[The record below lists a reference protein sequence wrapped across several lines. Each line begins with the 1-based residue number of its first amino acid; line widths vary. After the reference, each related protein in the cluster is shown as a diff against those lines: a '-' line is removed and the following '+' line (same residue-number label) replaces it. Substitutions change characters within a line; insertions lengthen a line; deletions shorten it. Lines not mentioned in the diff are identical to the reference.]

1 MIACLSLVNHS
12 HVRTAC
18 TGSQSVTACGLA
30 IDDTHVTSALFVA
43 DAADA
48 TCPQCRF
55 APQPAEPMAAP
66 PLVSTGE
73 FVRWFLESVVGA
85 NQVDAFEQVLTPDI
99 ASWFTAARIGR
110 LHALFP
116 DLGIAVDEV
125 LADGEK
131 ALVRYT
137 LSCTDRSGLIGP
149 AGRQLSL
156 RQAVLLELSG
166 GQLARI
172 EPLIDAF
179 ALWIPSSPGGGAA

>member
-12 HVRTAC
+12 HVRTAR

-30 IDDTHVTSALFVA
+30 IDEAHVTPALFVA
-43 DAADA
+43 AAADA

-55 APQPAEPMAAP
+55 AQPPGEPMTTQ

-73 FVRWFLESVVGA
+73 FARRFLECVVGTH
-85 NQVDAFEQVLTPDI
+85 QVDALDRLLTPGI
-99 ASWFTAARIGR
+99 ASWFIAARIER
-110 LHALFP
+110 LHELFP

-156 RQAVLLELSG
+156 RQAVVLEVSG
-166 GQLARI
+166 GLLARI
-172 EPLIDAF
+172 EPLVDAF
-179 ALWIPSSPGGGAA
+179 ALWIPSSPGDGAA

>member
-12 HVRTAC
+12 HVRTARNE
-18 TGSQSVTACGLA
+18 SQSVTACGLA
-30 IDDTHVTSALFVA
+30 IDEAHVTPALFVA

-55 APQPAEPMAAP
+55 APQAEPMAAP
-66 PLVSTGE
+66 PLVSTDA
-73 FVRWFLESVVGA
+73 FVRHFIEDVVGA
-85 NQVDAFEQVLTPDI
+85 NQGDALEQLLTPDI
-99 ASWFTAARIGR
+99 ASWFTVVRIGR

-156 RQAVLLELSG
+156 RQAVLFELSG

-179 ALWIPSSPGGGAA
+179 ALWIPSSSGGGAA